1 MAIEMILEV
10 SQLNQYVKRTIE
22 SDPVLRSVRL
32 RGEISNFR
40 PNSSGHWYFTLK
52 DDQCRVS
59 CVMFRSSAMRTSFR
73 PRDGMAVIV
82 SGRVSLYEATG
93 AYQFYADSMRPDGV
107 GGLYMQFEQLKAK
120 LQAQGL
126 FDQERKK
133 PIPYRPRKIA
143 VVTSRTGAVLHDICR
158 VAGQRDPGV
167 PIVLLPV
174 QVQGEGAAAEIA
186 SAIRR
191 ACLIPQVDV
200 IITGRGGGSM
210 EDLWAFNEEIV
221 ARAIADSPV
230 PVISAVG
237 HETDFTIADFVADR
251 RASTPSNAAE
261 IATPDAAEIVEGLR
275 EMQEHLHRAM
285 MEIINDRKYRIL
297 LARRTLEASRPENRL
312 QGMRQRIVLARQR
325 LYQAAESAAGQ
336 LQPRVSMAQVRLD
349 SAMDRLV
356 QTHQERLQRAQARL
370 QAINPERVLQRGYAL
385 VMQGDRVIPSRA
397 AAEKE
402 RRMTLRFAD
411 GTVNVIKEE
420 HHGGEEKADL

>member
-59 CVMFRSSAMRTSFR
+59 CVMFRSSALRTSFR
-73 PRDGMAVIV
+73 PKDGMAVIV
-82 SGRVSLYEATG
+82 AGRVSLYEATG
-93 AYQFYADSMRPDGV
+93 AYQFYVDSMRPDGV

-158 VAGQRDPGV
+158 VAGHRDPGV

-174 QVQGEGAAAEIA
+174 QVQGEGAAVEIA
-186 SAIRR
+186 AAIRK

-237 HETDFTIADFVADR
+237 HETDFTIADFVADK

-261 IATPDAAEIVEGLR
+261 IATPDAAEIIEGLR

-285 MEIINDRKYRIL
+285 MEVVNDRRYRIL
-297 LARRTLEASRPENRL
+297 LAKRTLEACRPENRIQEL
-312 QGMRQRIVLARQR
+312 RQRIALAREK
-325 LYQAAESAAGQ
+325 LSQAAENALGQ
-336 LQPRVSMAQVRLD
+336 VQPRVAMAQVRLD

-356 QTHQERLQRAQARL
+356 QIHQERMQRSAARL
-370 QAINPERVLQRGYAL
+370 SALNPERVLRRGYAL
-385 VMQGDRVIPSRA
+385 VMQGDRVIPSLA
-397 AAEKE
+397 AAERE
-402 RRMTLRFAD
+402 QRMTLRFAD
-411 GTVNVIKEE
+411 GTLNVIKEE
-420 HHGGEEKADL
+420 NHGGEEKADL